1 VSEDSLLAALAADEV
16 ALLEALGPG
25 IRRLDA
31 LRAAYLAGELGGT
44 RNCVRGSIA
53 PVDESQFVDLRRPEV
68 LSHTADAAL
77 VELGAA
83 AVREG
88 HVGLVVLNG
97 GMATRFGGVVKGV
110 LPVDEAHSFL
120 GLKLADALRVARR
133 VGAEPPV
140 VVLMNSRATTG
151 PTLAHLEANDY
162 FGYPPERVW
171 MFEQQWS
178 VRLETSGAV
187 YREASGAASFYGPGH
202 GDLVECIGRSGL
214 LQRFIDRGGRT
225 LLMSNVDNVPATLD
239 LRLLGHHLQAGVDAS
254 VELVDKRPGDAGG
267 APALVD
273 GRPQIIEAFRLPE
286 NFDPARLPVFNTNTL
301 WLQATALER
310 AHPLTW
316 FAVEKRVDDQTVI
329 QFERLVGELTAFV
342 STQWLR
348 VCREGPETRFVPVKH
363 PDDLGA
369 QRDEL
374 LTAWHAHA
382 PPSA

>member
-1 VSEDSLLAALAADEV
+1 VSGESLRAELAPDEV
-16 ALLEALGPG
+16 ELLEALGPG

-31 LRAAYLAGELGGT
+31 LRTAYLAGELGGA
-44 RNCVRGSIA
+44 RNRVRGSVA
-53 PVDESQFVDLRRPEV
+53 PVDASHIVDLRGA
-68 LSHTADAAL
+68 LAHSSGLDAAL
-77 VELGAA
+77 VDVGTAA
-83 AVREG
+83 MRADQ
-88 HVGLVVLNG
+88 VGLVVLNG

-110 LPVDEAHSFL
+110 LPVNDSLSFL
-120 GLKLADALRVARR
+120 GLKLADALRVALHA
-133 VGAEPPV
+133 GAKPPV
-140 VVLMNSRATTG
+140 VLLMNSRATTG

-178 VRLETSGAV
+178 VRLATSGGI

-214 LQRFIDRGGRT
+214 LKRFIDAGGRT

-239 LRLLGHHLQAGVDAS
+239 LRLLGQHLEAGVDAS

-273 GRPQIIEAFRLPE
+273 GQPQILEAFRLPE
-286 NFDPARLPVFNTNTL
+286 TFDPARLPVFNTNTL
-301 WLQATALER
+301 WLQASALER

-329 QFERLVGELTAFV
+329 QFERLIGELTAFV

-348 VCREGPETRFVPVKH
+348 VSREGPETRFVPVKH

-374 LTAWHAHA
+374 LSAWYAHA
-382 PPSA
+382 PST